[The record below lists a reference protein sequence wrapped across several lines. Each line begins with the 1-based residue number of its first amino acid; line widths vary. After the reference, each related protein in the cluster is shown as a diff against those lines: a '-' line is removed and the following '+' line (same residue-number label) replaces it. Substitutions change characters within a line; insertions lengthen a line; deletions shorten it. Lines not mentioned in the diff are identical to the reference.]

1 MGNNLTTRFQA
12 RFAVVLCL
20 LVWVCSAFAKTPVE
34 QAIDFLN
41 SNEPEKAKHLLDVE
55 VSKNPSAIAYA
66 NLAAANLALKYDG
79 EAAYAFEMA
88 RALGSFPKSEVF
100 KQNLQKGLPAELR
113 SLSDGPLR
121 KVIQPLLRTLPDN
134 ASAGISLFSGLLACI
149 LGLGFL
155 FRDGLAQRQIP
166 RITMVVLVVLC
177 LLGLVLAK
185 AQSNYRK
192 PSSGVVMKS
201 TQLYEAPS
209 TQSPR
214 LRSLPEGAIVTV
226 GELLSGTYQVTLPTG
241 KAGWVPEGDIRV
253 VKLPQLPL

>member
-1 MGNNLTTRFQA
+1 MGNNLTTRLQA

-20 LVWVCSAFAKTPVE
+20 LVWGCSAFAKTPVE

-41 SNEPEKAKHLLDVE
+41 SDEPEKAKLILDVE
-55 VSKNPSAIAYA
+55 VSQNPSAIAYA
-66 NLAAANLALKYDG
+66 NLAATNLALKYDG

-88 RALGSFPKSEVF
+88 RTLGGFPKSEVF

-121 KVIQPLLRTLPDN
+121 KVIQPLLRGLPDN
-134 ASAGISLFSGLLACI
+134 ASAAISLFSGLLACF
-149 LGLGFL
+149 LGLAFL
-155 FRDGLAQRQIP
+155 FREGLARRRAP
-166 RITMVVLVVLC
+166 RLVLMGLVVFC

-185 AQSNYRK
+185 AQSNYRM

-214 LRSLPEGAIVTV
+214 MRSLPEGAIVTV
-226 GELLSGTYQVTLPTG
+226 GELLSGTYRVTLPTG
-241 KAGWVPEGDIRV
+241 KKGWVPEGDIRV
-253 VKLPQLPL
+253 VKLSQLP